1 MVHVLSTALLLSS
14 VVVLV
19 IVLYLLDLSEGQ
31 AFNYII
37 DLTGATAAACIRS
50 ARSHGSLTTT
60 ALRPP
65 PDNGGG
71 GSTAA
76 SSCPA
81 PSPGSCTGWTRGWVV
96 RGRRWLC
103 SGGPWPSWCPPSSS
117 PTTERESER
126 VTTDAWMVGPRQ
138 EGEGN
143 GRQGRG
149 GRREGCPSTDRTA
162 SDREVGVRG
171 QSWCTY
177 LRQQE

>member
-50 ARSHGSLTTT
+50 ARSQCSLTTT
-60 ALRPP
+60 ALRSP

-71 GSTAA
+71 VSTAA

-96 RGRRWLC
+96 QGRRWLC
-103 SGGPWPSWCPPSSS
+103 SGVQWPSWCPPSSS
-117 PTTERESER
+117 PTTERASER
-126 VTTDAWMVGPRQ
+126 VTTDGWMGGPRHRCCQ
-138 EGEGN
+138 PDRRARETAGMAAAGDA
-143 GRQGRG
+143 RG
-149 GRREGCPSTDRTA
+149 APLLLIGQRVIG
-162 SDREVGVRG
+162 REV
-171 QSWCTY
+171 
-177 LRQQE
+177 